1 MGQYFVMVNK
11 DKKQYLYPRT
21 FGDGLKLLEFGC
33 SAEGTLTAL
42 TLLLRQSNEG
52 GGGDYNGDDK
62 IVGSWAGNRI
72 VIVGDYDKSLLY
84 FLAHK
89 NYEDVSKKMA
99 KVLETEGIK
108 VTPMGEETHN
118 MVEELKN
125 GNV

>member
-11 DKKQYLYPRT
+11 DKKQYLHPHT
-21 FGDGLKLLEFGC
+21 FGDGSKLLEFGC

-62 IVGSWAGNRI
+62 IVGSWAGDRI
-72 VIVGDYDKSLLY
+72 IIVGDYDKSLLY